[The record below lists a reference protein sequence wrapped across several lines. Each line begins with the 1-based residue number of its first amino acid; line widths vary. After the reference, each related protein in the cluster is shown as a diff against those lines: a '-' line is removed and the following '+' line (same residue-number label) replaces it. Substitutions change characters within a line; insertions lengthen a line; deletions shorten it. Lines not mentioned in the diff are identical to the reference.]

1 MNTAAIETIVVE
13 ATTDEKNLIT
23 SKARKLGLQVS
34 ELMRLGAVA
43 YEAGQMEEELE
54 ALAVLAQ
61 EAAERAA
68 ASIDATLA
76 FVAASNARIDALEAD
91 APTARR
97 P

>member
-13 ATTDEKNLIT
+13 ATTDEKKLIA

-34 ELMRLGAVA
+34 ELMRLGAVT

-54 ALAVLAQ
+54 ALAALAQ

-68 ASIDATLA
+68 ASIDETLA
-76 FVAASNARIDALEAD
+76 FVAASNARIAALEAD
-91 APTARR
+91 APPARR